1 MTSVATPDQD
11 AKTVVTTGLSGRSS
25 QYPLVAGLAS
35 GLLLWTSF
43 PPAEWSWLAWIA
55 LAPLFWLVT
64 LRHDRL
70 RSYLGAWAG
79 GFVFWLLAV
88 SWVRLCDSGAWM
100 GWILMACVL
109 SMWWPGFLAL
119 CRWAVLRLEI
129 PLIIAAPIIWVGLE
143 YFRAYFFSGFPWYY
157 LGHSQFR
164 FLFVIQIADLAGS
177 LGVSLLIAIVNVFI
191 VDVLTLPLLS
201 RTKAGARLTARQ
213 NIRLCLVTILLGTTL
228 CYGAFRV
235 STAEFHDGPKFALLQ
250 SNIEQSHK
258 NFGDPF
264 KNLADLEKLVERALS
279 RTERPDLIVWPE
291 TSYPFGFITVN
302 SAVDAKS
309 LESQVRSIS
318 KKILVSDWLDKQKD
332 VTEHLHRWT
341 DRIKVPMLVG
351 TGLYDHQ
358 PTILN
363 HYNSAILFEPS
374 LRTFSFYHK
383 MHLVPF
389 GEYIPFVQSL
399 PWLTFLTPY
408 RGEKP
413 PSLSFGTEPRSLV
426 LGPYRL
432 AVTICF
438 EDTIPQV
445 IGRFFHAVQDGHQP
459 DVLINLSNDGWFH
472 DSAELDMHLAS
483 AVFRTVEHRVPLVR
497 AVNTGLSAMVDG
509 NGEIRAVLP
518 KEIDDVLSVTIPLD
532 DRTSFYSRWGDWLGL
547 SCIAI
552 TIGLIPIGI
561 IRKPRKVKK
570 RPSHDS

>member
-11 AKTVVTTGLSGRSS
+11 AKTAVTTGLSGRSS
-25 QYPLVAGLAS
+25 RHPVVAGLAS
-35 GLLLWTSF
+35 GVLLWTSF

-64 LRHDRL
+64 LRDDRL
-70 RSYLGAWAG
+70 RSYLGAWVG
-79 GFVFWLLAV
+79 GLVFWLLAV
-88 SWVRLCDSGAWM
+88 SWVRLSDSDAWV
-100 GWILMACVL
+100 GWILMAFVL
-109 SMWWPGFLAL
+109 SLWWPGFLAL
-119 CRWAVLRLEI
+119 CRWAIFRLQV
-129 PLIIAAPIIWVGLE
+129 PLIVAAPIIWVGLE
-143 YFRAYFFSGFPWYY
+143 YTRAYFFSGFPWYY

-164 FLFVIQIADLAGS
+164 FLFVIQIADVAGS

-228 CYGAFRV
+228 CYGVFRV
-235 STAEFHDGPKFALLQ
+235 GTAEFRDGPKLALLH

-258 NFGDPF
+258 MAGDPF
-264 KNLADLEKLVERALS
+264 KIIGEFEKLVERALS
-279 RTERPDLIVWPE
+279 RKERPDLIVWPE
-291 TSYPFGFITVN
+291 TAYPFGFITVN
-302 SAVDAKS
+302 PAVDAKS

-341 DRIKVPMLVG
+341 DRINVPMLVG

-358 PTILN
+358 PGILN

-374 LRTFSFYHK
+374 LRTLSFYHK

-389 GEYIPFVQSL
+389 GEYIPFIQTL

-413 PSLSFGTEPRSLV
+413 PSLSFGKEPRTLL

-445 IGRFFHAVQDGHQP
+445 IGRFFTAVKDGHQP

-472 DSAELDMHLAS
+472 DSSELDMHLAI
-483 AVFRTVEHRVPLVR
+483 AVFRAVEHRVPLGR

-518 KEIDDVLSVTIPLD
+518 KEIDDVLLVTVPLD
-532 DRTSFYSRWGDWLGL
+532 DRASFYSRWGDWLGL
-547 SCIAI
+547 SCFAI

-561 IRKPRKVKK
+561 IRKPR
-570 RPSHDS
+570 PLNHAN

>member
-1 MTSVATPDQD
+1 MTSVATPDPD

-25 QYPLVAGLAS
+25 RHPLVAGLAS

-64 LRHDRL
+64 LRDDRL

-79 GFVFWLLAV
+79 GLVFWLLAV
-88 SWVRLCDSGAWM
+88 SWVRLCDSDAWM
-100 GWILMACVL
+100 GWILMASVL
-109 SMWWPGFLAL
+109 SLWWPGFLAL
-119 CRWAVLRLEI
+119 CRWTVFRLDV

-143 YFRAYFFSGFPWYY
+143 YVRAYFFSGFPWYY

-191 VDVLTLPLLS
+191 IDVLTLPLLS
-201 RTKAGARLTARQ
+201 RTKAGPRLTARQ

-228 CYGAFRV
+228 CYGVFRV
-235 STAEFHDGPKFALLQ
+235 STAEFHDGPRLALLQ

-258 NFGDPF
+258 TFGDPF
-264 KNLADLEKLVERALS
+264 KNLADFEKLVERALS
-279 RTERPDLIVWPE
+279 RKERPDLIVWPE
-291 TSYPFGFITVN
+291 TAYPFGFITVN
-302 SAVDAKS
+302 PAVDAKS
-309 LESQVRSIS
+309 LENQVRSIPA
-318 KKILVSDWLDKQKD
+318 KKPILVSEWLEKQKD

-358 PTILN
+358 PGILN

-374 LRTFSFYHK
+374 LRTLSFYHK

-389 GEYIPFVQSL
+389 GEYIPFIQTL
-399 PWLTFLTPY
+399 PCLTYLTPY
-408 RGEKP
+408 RGDKP

-445 IGRFFHAVQDGHQP
+445 IGRFFNAVQDGHPP

-472 DSAELDMHLAS
+472 NSSELDMHLAI
-483 AVFRTVEHRVPLVR
+483 AVFRAVEHRVPLVR

-518 KEIDDVLSVTIPLD
+518 KEIDDVLSVTVPLD

-547 SCIAI
+547 SCVAI
-552 TIGLIPIGI
+552 TIGLMPIGI
-561 IRKPRKVKK
+561 VRKPRTFHHA
-570 RPSHDS
+570 S

>member
-11 AKTVVTTGLSGRSS
+11 TQTTVTTDLLGRSS
-25 QYPLVAGLAS
+25 RHPVVAGLAS

-43 PPAEWSWLAWIA
+43 PPAEWSWLAWIS

-64 LRHDRL
+64 LRDDRL

-79 GFVFWLLAV
+79 GLIFWLLAV
-88 SWVRLCDSGAWM
+88 SWVRLSDSGAWV
-100 GWILMACVL
+100 GWILMAFVL
-109 SMWWPGFLAL
+109 SLWWPGFLAL
-119 CRWAVLRLEI
+119 CRWAVFRLQI
-129 PLIIAAPIIWVGLE
+129 PLIVAAPIIWVGLE
-143 YFRAYFFSGFPWYY
+143 YTRAYFLSGFPWYY

-164 FLFVIQIADLAGS
+164 YLFVIQIADVAGS

-201 RTKAGARLTARQ
+201 RTKEGARLTARQ

-228 CYGAFRV
+228 CYGVFRV
-235 STAEFHDGPKFALLQ
+235 STAEFRDGPKFALLQ

-258 NFGDPF
+258 MAGDPF
-264 KNLADLEKLVERALS
+264 KILGEFERLVERALS
-279 RTERPDLIVWPE
+279 RQERPDLIVWPE
-291 TSYPFGFITVN
+291 TAYPFGFITVN
-302 SAVDAKS
+302 PAVDAKS
-309 LESQVRSIS
+309 LESQILSIS
-318 KKILVSDWLDKQKD
+318 KKISVSDWLDKQKD

-341 DRIKVPMLVG
+341 DSINVPMLVG

-358 PTILN
+358 PGMLS

-374 LRTFSFYHK
+374 LRTFGFYHK

-389 GEYIPFVQSL
+389 GEYIPFIQTL

-413 PSLSFGTEPRSLV
+413 PSLSFGKEPRSLV

-445 IGRFFHAVQDGHQP
+445 IGRFFSAVKDSHQP

-472 DSAELDMHLAS
+472 GSSELDMHLAI
-483 AVFRTVEHRVPLVR
+483 AVFRAVEHRVPLAR
-497 AVNTGLSAMVDG
+497 AVNTGLSALVDG

-518 KEIDDVLSVTIPLD
+518 KEIDDVLSVTVPLD

-547 SCIAI
+547 SCLAI
-552 TIGLIPIGI
+552 TIGLVPIGI
-561 IRKPRKVKK
+561 VRKR
-570 RPSHDS
+570 RTLNHAN